1 MVTKLNSAIEKFI
14 LLIYIIVILFILFV
28 QKDIKVTMWVYAA
41 LLFSVTLMVFLTYYP
56 RVSNDA
62 RGMAM
67 ALALTLISG
76 IYCYTAEIE
85 NVFNIVLLMIACLM
99 SLYFSMMVT
108 RLLFL
113 ISIVFYC
120 VFLIASYQELTL
132 HFVLQV
138 FALFLGQIAL
148 VLMLNKNALAE
159 RMNKQKERSNED
171 LLRVVEIKKK
181 DAEAASKAKADF
193 LANMSHEIRT
203 PMNAIC
209 GMSELLMQTNLSPL
223 GAEYVNTIK
232 NASDNLLNIIN
243 DILDFSKIE
252 AGKMELIEQEYNLAS
267 QMNNLQNVVNTRI
280 GLKDIAF
287 VIKMD
292 PKMPTLLYGD
302 EVRVQQVLLNLLTN
316 SVKFTTQG
324 RILLNFTY
332 EAISSDRVLLK
343 IMVSDTGMGMKQEDL
358 PKLFQA
364 FTQLDMER
372 NRNIEGTGLGLAI
385 TAELV
390 KKMNGNIRAESV
402 YGEGTTFFVEL
413 EQGVR
418 DWRACDSALK
428 NMGEKTVFL
437 CEKNEYY
444 KDGLR
449 VLFNSLHVET
459 KEYASVLEVENELK
473 NEKSELVCYD
483 YALNQKTVLT
493 LADRYPNVT
502 WVAMVALN
510 DVVEETGLPN
520 IRYIHKP
527 LSLYSAVPILLN
539 EAPENDVM
547 KKHAISKFYAPKARV
562 LVIDD
567 NLANLKVAEGLM
579 GQYRMEVVTAG
590 SGEETLKIL
599 DIDRRFDI
607 LFVDHMMP
615 GMDGVELVH
624 ILRAKEDEFYRTV
637 PIVALTA
644 NVIKGVQEMFLEN
657 GFDDFIPKPIDLK
670 RLEQIMY
677 KWLPKEKQIAKEAYR
692 DMQQNDDPDVLY
704 KKAEAVFSKVESF
717 SFVNGLRLCGGK
729 IEILLDVIHIYVK
742 SSKEILRRLSEA
754 YEKKD
759 WSGYGIEAHG
769 IKSSS
774 KNIGADTLSEE
785 ARKLELECKAENE
798 AYVCGRHEQFVSA
811 YQKLIQELK
820 SALMLITPDEVKC
833 LRPIS
838 EGELA
843 KQLLKAKEALESWE
857 TKEGM
862 SIVNELLSF
871 DLSKEDRSVLQ
882 EVLENIELFDFDIAV
897 EGLKKLTGEG

>member
-14 LLIYIIVILFILFV
+14 LFIYVLVILFVLFV

-41 LLFSVTLMVFLTYYP
+41 LLFSIMLMVFLTYYP
-56 RVSNDA
+56 RVSNDT
-62 RGMAM
+62 RGMTM

-108 RLLFL
+108 RLLFM

-120 VFLIASYQELTL
+120 VFLIASYQELRL
-132 HFVLQV
+132 QFVLQV

-148 VLMLNKNALAE
+148 VLLLNKNALAE
-159 RMNKQKERSNED
+159 RMNKQKAQSNED

-209 GMSELLMQTNLSPL
+209 GMSELLMQTSLSPL

-252 AGKMELIEQEYNLAS
+252 AGKMEFIEQEYNLAS

-292 PKMPTLLYGD
+292 PKLPTLLYGD

-316 SVKFTTQG
+316 SVKFTPQG
-324 RILLNFTY
+324 RILLSFAY
-332 EAISSDRVLLK
+332 EAVSSDRVLLK
-343 IMVSDTGMGMKQEDL
+343 IEVSDTGMGMKQEDL

-390 KKMNGNIRAESV
+390 KKMNGSIRAESV

-428 NMGEKTVFL
+428 GMEKRTVFL
-437 CEKNEYY
+437 CEENKYY
-444 KDGLR
+444 KEGLHN
-449 VLFNSLHVET
+449 LFDSLRVET
-459 KEYASVLEVENELK
+459 KEYPSVMEAAGELK
-473 NEKSELVCYD
+473 NKKCELVCYD
-483 YALNQKTVLT
+483 YALFQKTALT
-493 LADRYPNVT
+493 LAGQYPNVT
-502 WVAMVALN
+502 WVAMVALS

-527 LSLYSAVPILLN
+527 LSLYAAVPILLN

-547 KKHAISKFYAPKARV
+547 KKHAISKFYAPHARV

-567 NLANLKVAEGLM
+567 NFANLKVAEGLM

-590 SGEETLKIL
+590 GGEETLKIL
-599 DIDRRFDI
+599 DKDRRFDI

-624 ILRAKEDEFYRTV
+624 ILRAKEEEFYRTV

-644 NVIKGVQEMFLEN
+644 NAIKGVQEMFLAN
-657 GFDDFIPKPIDLK
+657 GFDDFLPKPIDLK
-670 RLEQIMY
+670 RLEQVMY

-692 DMQQNDDPDVLY
+692 EMRQDGGPDALLE
-704 KKAEAVFSKVESF
+704 KAGAVFAKVQAF
-717 SFVNGLRLCGGK
+717 SFENGLRLCGGK

-742 SSKEILRRLSEA
+742 SSAEILRRLTDA

-774 KNIGADTLSEE
+774 KNIGADALSEE
-785 ARKLELECKAENE
+785 ARRLELESRAENE
-798 AYVCGRHEQFVSA
+798 AYVLGRHEQFISD
-811 YQKLIQELK
+811 YGKLVQELK
-820 SALMLITPDEVKC
+820 AALELITPDEKKS
-833 LRPIS
+833 LGPIS
-838 EGELA
+838 EDELA
-843 KQLLKAKEALESWE
+843 KQLLKAKEALENWN

-862 SIVNELLSF
+862 SIVNELLSCE
-871 DLSKEDRSVLQ
+871 LSNKDRSVLQ